1 MKLTKL
7 AIALTSSIGLLAAT
21 KPVDVY
27 SNADIR
33 QRTQKLAAQ
42 SKSKGGAF
50 AGETLDRYGNHLTM
64 LAHREADGSSELHEH
79 DADILMIVEGE
90 ATLVSGGK
98 MVNAH
103 TESAGELRGAGVE
116 GGEKQKL
123 AVGDVVHIKP
133 NTPHQ
138 MLVAPGHTVTYFV
151 VKVKQ

>member
-1 MKLTKL
+1 MKITKL
-7 AIALTSSIGLLAAT
+7 AIALTSSIGLMAGT

-27 SNADIR
+27 SKADIQ
-33 QRTQKLAAQ
+33 QRAAKLAAQ

-50 AGETLDRYGNHLTM
+50 AGETIDRYGNHLTM
-64 LAHREADGSSELHEH
+64 LAYRQTNGSSELHEH
-79 DADILMIVEGE
+79 DADVFMIVEGD

-103 TESAGELRGAGVE
+103 TESAGELRGSGID

-123 AVGDVVHIKP
+123 GVGDIVHIKA
-133 NTPHQ
+133 NIPHQ
-138 MLVAPGHTVTYFV
+138 MLVSPGHTVTYFV

>member
-7 AIALTSSIGLLAAT
+7 AVALTSSIGLLAAT

-27 SNADIR
+27 SNAEIH
-33 QRTQKLAAQ
+33 QRIQKLAAQ

-64 LAHREADGSSELHEH
+64 LAHRESNGSSELHEH
-79 DADILMIVEGE
+79 DADVLVIVEGD

-98 MVNAH
+98 MVKSH
-103 TESAGELRGAGVE
+103 TESPGELRGTGID
-116 GGEKQKL
+116 GGEKQQL
-123 AVGDVVHIKP
+123 SVGDVVHIKP

>member
-1 MKLTKL
+1 MKLTKIV
-7 AIALTSSIGLLAAT
+7 IALASSIGLIAAT

-27 SNADIR
+27 SNADIH
-33 QRTQKLAAQ
+33 QRIQKLAAQ
-42 SKSKGGAF
+42 SKTQGGGF

-64 LAHREADGSSELHEH
+64 LAHREANGSSELHEH
-79 DADILMIVEGE
+79 DADVFVIVEGD

-103 TESAGELRGAGVE
+103 TESAGELRGSGVD

-123 AVGDVVHIKP
+123 AVGDVVHIKA

>member
-1 MKLTKL
+1 MKLTKVAL
-7 AIALTSSIGLLAAT
+7 ALMSSIGLVAAT

-27 SNADIR
+27 TKADIQ

-50 AGETLDRYGNHLTM
+50 AGETIERYGNHLTM
-64 LAHREADGSSELHEH
+64 LAHREANGSSELHEH
-79 DADILMIVEGE
+79 DADVFMIVEGD

-103 TESAGELRGAGVE
+103 PEGAGELRGSGVD

-123 AVGDVVHIKP
+123 GVGDIVHIKP

-138 MLVAPGHTVTYFV
+138 MLVSPGHTVTYFV